1 MPRSGIARGFVRDRP
16 AGKMEESAERISENV
31 FEAVLRV
38 QFVYLPFDPVNYL
51 AGFVPFEW
59 RHFTRR
65 RFWARC
71 PARLFRAVRVP
82 REHGPGNGWDR
93 AISLGAARVGSRVR
107 GDIAAYG
114 TCKPRRDEKDEDG
127 FAVASNRPFRTVDTL
142 GRPRLAGQLGGLGEA
157 LTYQRLGT
165 LRS

>member
-1 MPRSGIARGFVRDRP
+1 MSMDPETGGIGLYLWVLLA
-16 AGKMEESAERISENV
+16 SAVV
-31 FEAVLRV
+31 FAV
-38 QFVYLPFDPVNYL
+38 
-51 AGFVPFEW
+51 
-59 RHFTRR
+59 
-65 RFWARC
+65 
-71 PARLFRAVRVP
+71 
-82 REHGPGNGWDR
+82 
-93 AISLGAARVGSRVR
+93 
-107 GDIAAYG
+107 DIAAYG